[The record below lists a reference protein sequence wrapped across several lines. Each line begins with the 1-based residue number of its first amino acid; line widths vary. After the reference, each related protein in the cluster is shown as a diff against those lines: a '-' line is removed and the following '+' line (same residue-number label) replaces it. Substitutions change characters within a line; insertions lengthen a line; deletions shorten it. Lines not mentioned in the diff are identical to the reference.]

1 MQDSGQK
8 PGSHH
13 EELSVSEAA
22 KYLLDECRMVLPGIQ
37 ALFGFQLIAV
47 FNSAFHERLS
57 QSERYAHLIATG
69 LVACAIAFIMTP
81 AALHRRIGPRHV
93 YESFLY
99 TSSRLLVASMLPLAL
114 GITLEFYLIARLIIG
129 GAIFPLLASATLLGL
144 FVSMW
149 VLLPGRKKRWIV
161 SHSANR

>member
-1 MQDSGQK
+1 MPDSEQQSK
-8 PGSHH
+8 RYR
-13 EELSVSEAA
+13 EELTLSEAA

-57 QSERYAHLIATG
+57 PAERYVHLVATS

-81 AALHRRIGPRHV
+81 AALHRRKGPHHV

-99 TSSRLLVASMLPLAL
+99 TSSRLLLASMVPLAL
-114 GITLEFYLIARLIIG
+114 GISLDFYLIARIIIG
-129 GAIFPLLASATLLGL
+129 RSLLPLVMSGSLLAV
-144 FVSMW
+144 FVFLW
-149 VLLPGRKKRWIV
+149 FLLPEREKR
-161 SHSANR
+161 

>member
-1 MQDSGQK
+1 MQDSNQK
-8 PGSHH
+8 RRSNR

-57 QSERYAHLIATG
+57 QSDRYVHLIATA
-69 LVACAIAFIMTP
+69 LVACAIALIMAP
-81 AALHRRIGPRHV
+81 AALHRRIGPHHV

-99 TSSRLLVASMLPLAL
+99 TSSRLLLASMLPLAL
-114 GITLEFYLIARLIIG
+114 GISLEFYLIARLIIG
-129 GAIFPLLASATLLGL
+129 GSIYPVLAGVTLLGL
-144 FVSMW
+144 FVFMW
-149 VLLPGRKKRWIV
+149 LLVPGRKKRII